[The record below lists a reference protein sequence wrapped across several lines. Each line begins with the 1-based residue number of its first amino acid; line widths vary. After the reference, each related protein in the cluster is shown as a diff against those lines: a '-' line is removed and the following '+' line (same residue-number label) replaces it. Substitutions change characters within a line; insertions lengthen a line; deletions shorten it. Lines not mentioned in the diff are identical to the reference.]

1 MNKRKTMKT
10 TTKILAAAALSA
22 AVCASQAAT
31 LRVATEAAFAPFE
44 YVNSETHEL
53 EGFDLDL
60 IRLLA
65 KKAGYDTEITAM
77 GFDAII
83 PGILTGTIDVGAAGF
98 TITPERAKRVLFT
111 KPYYDSGLSILVR
124 KEDKNV
130 IRSEKD
136 LEGQKICV
144 QIGTSGAIYA
154 GKVKGAKVTSYN
166 ALPDAYLEL
175 KNKGCRA
182 VVADKPVTGYFMAT
196 KGDSDGSYYHLPL
209 TLTAEQFGFCLSKK
223 NPKLTKALDKALE
236 DAKASGE
243 YRALYEKYFGK

>member
-1 MNKRKTMKT
+1 MKT

-65 KKAGYDTEITAM
+65 KKVGYDTEITAM

-154 GKVKGAKVTSYN
+154 N

-223 NPKLTKALDKALE
+223 NPKLAKALDKALE

>member
-1 MNKRKTMKT
+1 MKT
-10 TTKILAAAALSA
+10 TTKILAAAAACALVCGSA
-22 AVCASQAAT
+22 NAAT

-44 YVNSETHEL
+44 FVNSQTHEL

-60 IRLLA
+60 IRLIA
-65 KKAGYDTEITAM
+65 KKAGYDVTISAM

-98 TITPERAKRVLFT
+98 TITKERAKRVLFT
-111 KPYYDSGLSILVR
+111 DPYYDSGLSILVR
-124 KEDKNV
+124 KEDKNK
-130 IRSEKD
+130 IKTEKD
-136 LEGQKICV
+136 LENQKICV

-154 GKVKGAKVTSYN
+154 GKIPGAQVTAYN
-166 ALPDAYLEL
+166 ALPEAYLEL

-196 KGDSDGSYYHLPL
+196 RGDADGSYYHLPL

-223 NPKLTKALDKALE
+223 NPKLQKALNKGLK

>member
-1 MNKRKTMKT
+1 MKSRFLLAA
-10 TTKILAAAALSA
+10 LAAAF
-22 AVCASQAAT
+22 AVNAGAAT
-31 LRVATEAAFAPFE
+31 LRIATEPTFPPFE
-44 YVNSETHEL
+44 SVDTKTHEYV
-53 EGFDLDL
+53 GFDMDL

-65 KKAGYDTEITAM
+65 KKAGYTPVIESV
-77 GFDAII
+77 GFDAIV
-83 PGILTGTIDVGAAGF
+83 PGLITGTTDVGAAGI

-111 KPYYDSGLSILVR
+111 DPYYDSGLSILVR

-223 NPKLTKALDKALE
+223 NPKLAKALDKALE

>member
-1 MNKRKTMKT
+1 M
-10 TTKILAAAALSA
+10 TKIRLAALSL
-22 AVCASQAAT
+22 AVLLTSAVQAAT
-31 LRVATEAAFAPFE
+31 LRIATEPTFPPFE
-44 YVNSETHEL
+44 SVDAKTHEL
-53 EGFDLDL
+53 TGFDMDL

-65 KKAGYDTEITAM
+65 KKAGYTPVIESV

-83 PGILTGTIDVGAAGF
+83 PSIITGTVDVGAAGI
-98 TITPERAKRVLFT
+98 TISKERAKRILFT
-111 KPYYDSGLSILVR
+111 DPYYDAGLTI
-124 KEDKNV
+124 V
-130 IRSEKD
+130 IHRDSKAEITDEKA
-136 LEGQKICV
+136 LEGRKICV

-154 GKVKGAKVTSYN
+154 GKIPGAQVTSYN

-196 KGDSDGSYYHLPL
+196 KGDADGSYYHLPL

-223 NPKLTKALDKALE
+223 NPKLQKALNKALK
-236 DAKASGE
+236 DARASGE

>member
-1 MNKRKTMKT
+1 MKT

-98 TITPERAKRVLFT
+98 TITP
-111 KPYYDSGLSILVR
+111 
-124 KEDKNV
+124 
-130 IRSEKD
+130 
-136 LEGQKICV
+136 
-144 QIGTSGAIYA
+144 
-154 GKVKGAKVTSYN
+154 
-166 ALPDAYLEL
+166 
-175 KNKGCRA
+175 
-182 VVADKPVTGYFMAT
+182 
-196 KGDSDGSYYHLPL
+196 
-209 TLTAEQFGFCLSKK
+209 
-223 NPKLTKALDKALE
+223 
-236 DAKASGE
+236 
-243 YRALYEKYFGK
+243 

>member
-1 MNKRKTMKT
+1 MKT
-10 TTKILAAAALSA
+10 TTKILVAAAACA
-22 AVCASQAAT
+22 AVCSSEAAT

-44 YVNSETHEL
+44 FVNSQTHEL

-98 TITPERAKRVLFT
+98 TITKERAKRVLFT
-111 KPYYDSGLSILVR
+111 DPYYDAGLSILVR
-124 KEDKNV
+124 KEDQGV
-130 IRSEKD
+130 IKSEKD
-136 LEGQKICV
+136 LKNQKICV

-154 GKVKGAKVTSYN
+154 GKIPGAQVTSYN

-196 KGDSDGSYYHLPL
+196 KGDADGSYYHLPL

-223 NPKLTKALDKALE
+223 NPKLQKALNKALK
-236 DAKASGE
+236 DARASGE

>member
-1 MNKRKTMKT
+1 MKT
-10 TTKILAAAALSA
+10 TTKILAAAAACA
-22 AVCASQAAT
+22 AVCASEAAT

-44 YVNSETHEL
+44 FVNSQTHEL

-98 TITPERAKRVLFT
+98 TITKERAKRVLFT
-111 KPYYDSGLSILVR
+111 EPYYDAGLSILVR
-124 KEDKNV
+124 KEDRGV
-130 IRSEKD
+130 IKSEKD
-136 LEGQKICV
+136 LKNQKICV

-154 GKVKGAKVTSYN
+154 GKIPGAQVTSYN

-196 KGDSDGSYYHLPL
+196 KGDADGSYYHLPL

-223 NPKLTKALDKALE
+223 NPKLQKALNKALK
-236 DAKASGE
+236 DARASGE